1 MICPGCGARATEGAR
16 WCGLCLQP
24 FVADEEVAAT
34 APVALRQDPAVI
46 AATQQAWDALTPPA
60 PAPAPAVPVGAAAA
74 EPVVV
79 GETGRML
86 GEHRMVVLLDGT
98 TGWVCRLCGHAQ
110 VLADSTCP
118 ACGTSLFSIETERA
132 ERPTGEPTTALL
144 WSLIPGGGQWYLG
157 LRAQA
162 LARASL
168 IVLALAAAVSFPA
181 RGALGALRLAMALLC
196 TLLWVVSAID
206 ARAVARQGPD
216 AALLTDRRLM
226 WVSMGVTVLL
236 VGAVVL
242 ALLMGTVSGGAG
254 TAGAPGG

>member
-1 MICPGCGARATEGAR
+1 MTDGAR

-24 FVADEEVAAT
+24 LPAADEVAAT
-34 APVALRQDPAVI
+34 ATAPVPVPVPLHDPTVL
-46 AATQQAWDALTPPA
+46 AATQRAWDVLADAGQAGSA
-60 PAPAPAVPVGAAAA
+60 PAQRPAVEAVVAAD
-74 EPVVV
+74 
-79 GETGRML
+79 TGRML
-86 GEHRMVVLLDGT
+86 GEHRMVSFDDGT
-98 TGWVCRLCGHAQ
+98 SGWLCRLCGHAQ
-110 VLADSTCP
+110 RLADATCP
-118 ACGTSLFSIETERA
+118 ACGTSLFSVETERA
-132 ERPTGEPTTALL
+132 SRPTGEPGKALL

-157 LRAQA
+157 QRAQA

-168 IVLALAAAVSFPA
+168 ILLSLAAAISFPG

-196 TLLWVVSAID
+196 TLLWALSAID

-226 WVSMGVTVLL
+226 WVAMGVTVLL

-254 TAGAPGG
+254 SAGAPGG